1 MSHIALS
8 VSAPYQEPLSI
19 ILSSQLFGLTL
30 MNGTL
35 FTVGFLATHV
45 AFFLLPVANGEQIL
59 HILRVLKLV
68 MKQEQNFDPLKHF
81 KSTSTY

>member
-68 MKQEQNFDPLKHF
+68 KQEQNFDSLKHF
-81 KSTSTY
+81 KSTST